1 MLKKVN
7 FFSFFIGYKFMIL
20 IKARICIKILTKNNN
35 IANLKLFFL
44 DQNKF
49 MSHWVD
55 FKKNADDLII

>member
-20 IKARICIKILTKNNN
+20 IKERICIKNLSKNNN

-44 DQNKF
+44 NQNKF
-49 MSHWVD
+49 MSH
-55 FKKNADDLII
+55 